1 MSADFS
7 HYTNYKED
15 TSFSKV
21 VFGSSAPV
29 LEVEMNELQEIVDTK
44 LKALHSIVGKCAFV
58 QGAITLTN
66 VSGSIYNVTVT
77 NCTLID
83 KGFTAYVDTI
93 TSSNTTI
100 SSGANVYFM
109 LTKERVTG
117 ADTLRKYGNTTGTTI
132 TNEICDSRIGAET
145 TQREQI
151 QVSLHITTG
160 NVPNDTAITV
170 YLPIGTIFNGVFT
183 ENETVFSETMVDS
196 INMLGTYK
204 LNTSDFT
211 ADNITGVLPISKGGT
226 NVATL
231 TDLKNLIGGTIRHG
245 ICTTAS
251 DVQEKVVDLGGF
263 PAGVSLSGIPYD
275 NEVFFVTFTNTNT
288 FSVTTENLLILRV
301 NRHEGENTF
310 YQSAQLFPRDVNIS
324 AGYTYA
330 IKYTPTIN
338 GGFSVLGAFRN
349 GGIIPIEEGGTG
361 GSDKYTAY
369 KNLIY
374 NKCLSDGN
382 GNYYIEGQSGTTITT
397 LDDIVYSGL
406 FHIYSIDN
414 TSTMYNSLPIKAFGA
429 YIYTFSPTSTGNM
442 LMQVYIPIPPTYD
455 TNSPAMAI
463 RTATSGGSG
472 ITFSS
477 WIYVPT
483 ETLLGFKNK
492 SSIEIVYSNSN
503 NQYVYRVIVDES
515 TIGSNPASVLN
526 FTWSYKTVNGSTIVE
541 DWTDVTPTTESGTK
555 YFLANNSSSPTITKI
570 YVKSKVIDN
579 ITYEV
584 QTKEFE
590 ISVPSQYQN

>member
-7 HYTNYKED
+7 HYTNYKDD

-83 KGFTAYVDTI
+83 KGITAYVDSI

-100 SSGANVYFM
+100 SSGANVYFK
-109 LTKERVTG
+109 LTKARVTG

-151 QVSLHITTG
+151 QVSLHITTDT
-160 NVPNDTAITV
+160 VPNDTDVTV

-211 ADNITGVLPISKGGT
+211 TDNITGVLPISK
-226 NVATL
+226 
-231 TDLKNLIGGTIRHG
+231 
-245 ICTTAS
+245 
-251 DVQEKVVDLGGF
+251 
-263 PAGVSLSGIPYD
+263 
-275 NEVFFVTFTNTNT
+275 
-288 FSVTTENLLILRV
+288 
-301 NRHEGENTF
+301 
-310 YQSAQLFPRDVNIS
+310 
-324 AGYTYA
+324 
-330 IKYTPTIN
+330 
-338 GGFSVLGAFRN
+338 
-349 GGIIPIEEGGTG
+349 GGTG

-414 TSTMYNSLPIKAFGA
+414 TGTMYDSLPIKADGA
-429 YIYTFSPTSTGNM
+429 YIYTFRPTSTGNM
-442 LMQVYIPIPPTYD
+442 LMQVYIPIFPNA

-463 RTATSGGSG
+463 RTATSDGSG
-472 ITFSS
+472 ITFNS
-477 WIYVPT
+477 WKYVPT
-483 ETLLGFKNK
+483 EASLGFKNK
-492 SSIEIVYSNSN
+492 SSIEIVYMNSGN
-503 NQYVYRVIVDES
+503 RYIYRVVVDES
-515 TIGSNPASVLN
+515 AIGGTYPSSFLN

-541 DWTDVTPTTESGTK
+541 DWTDVTPTTEGVEK
-555 YFLANNSSSPTITKI
+555 YFRANNHSSPTITKI
-570 YVKSKVIDN
+570 YIKSKVID
-579 ITYEV
+579 ITTYEV

>member
-7 HYTNYKED
+7 HYTNYKDD

-83 KGFTAYVDTI
+83 EGFTVYVDSI

-109 LTKERVTG
+109 LTKARVTG

-151 QVSLHITTG
+151 QVSLHITTD
-160 NVPNDTAITV
+160 NVPNDTDVTV

-183 ENETVFSETMVDS
+183 VSSTVFSETMVDS

-226 NVATL
+226 KVTTL

-245 ICTTAS
+245 TCTTAG
-251 DVQEKVVDLGGF
+251 DVREKVVDLGDF
-263 PAGVSLSGIPYD
+263 PTGVSLRGIPYD
-275 NEVFFVTFTNTNT
+275 NEIFFVTFTNTNT
-288 FSVTTENLLILRV
+288 FSTVQNPLLLRV

-310 YQSAQLFPRDVNIS
+310 YESAQLFPQDVNIQ
-324 AGYTYA
+324 AGYTYV
-330 IKYTPTIN
+330 IKYTGN
-338 GGFSVLGAFRN
+338 YGFNVLGAFKN
-349 GGIIPIEEGGTG
+349 VGEITTVSEGGTG
-361 GSDKYTAY
+361 SSDKYTAY
-369 KNLIY
+369 TNLALTRRQDISSVSELNNLLESGWSY
-374 NKCLSDGN
+374 FPFLS
-382 GNYYIEGQSGTTITT
+382 YP
-397 LDDIVYSGL
+397 
-406 FHIYSIDN
+406 
-414 TSTMYNSLPIKAFGA
+414 PISSSSPAG
-429 YIYTFSPTSTGNM
+429 YIYTLNPQSSGNNLIQLYIPTSFSEG
-442 LMQVYIPIPPTYD
+442 L
-455 TNSPAMAI
+455 AI
-463 RTATSGGSG
+463 RTARYGSELVFTDWAKIPTENVESLKNWSSITSVVHQPKSGSTSGYIAATIKSLASGGSYRSDNYRF
-472 ITFSS
+472 TYF
-477 WIYVPT
+477 YR
-483 ETLLGFKNK
+483 FK
-492 SSIEIVYSNSN
+492 SSSN
-503 NQYVYRVIVDES
+503 V
-515 TIGSNPASVLN
+515 T
-526 FTWSYKTVNGSTIVE
+526 T
-541 DWTDVTPTTESGTK
+541 DWTAFTLDSSGIGNIVNTDDLDISVVYVQIKVRDTVTH
-555 YFLANNSSSPTITKI
+555 
-570 YVKSKVIDN
+570 
-579 ITYEV
+579 EV

-590 ISVPSQYQN
+590 FYSDEEGWTW